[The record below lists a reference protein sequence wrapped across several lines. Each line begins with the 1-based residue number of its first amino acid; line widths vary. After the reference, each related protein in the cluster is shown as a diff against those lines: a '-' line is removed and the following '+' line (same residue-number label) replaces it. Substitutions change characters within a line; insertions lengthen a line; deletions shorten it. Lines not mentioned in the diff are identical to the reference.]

1 MFGLLDY
8 LKIGVGFAAGLLV
21 AFLPAFALGKYE
33 GRHLERQAVIQ
44 RSIQAYQKRERID
57 HDVSG
62 LDAVR
67 LCLELGGLPEQ
78 CEQLRRLG
86 EAAESE

>member
-1 MFGLLDY
+1 MFGLIDY
-8 LKIGVGFAAGLLV
+8 LKIGVGFAAGFLV

-33 GRHLERQAVIQ
+33 GRQLERQAVIQ

-62 LDAVR
+62 LDAAR
-67 LCLELGGLPEQ
+67 LCRELGGLPDQ
-78 CEQLRRLG
+78 CDELRRLD
-86 EAAESE
+86 EAAEAE